1 MVKIPLQ
8 VKLKRELHRKIAYA
22 QDLIVKEVYS
32 VFDKAVLHGG
42 TAIWRCYNGRR
53 FSDDLDFYLPKDKK
67 KINVLFENL
76 EKVGFKIEKK
86 KISDNSIY
94 SELELDGLLTRL
106 EATFQN
112 IPGIICDYEMSDG
125 NNISVYSLDPK
136 SFVAEKSITY
146 LKRFKVRDLWDVF
159 FLLKIIDNAKEVK
172 EVGNLIKNY
181 KKPLDEEDLKVTILE
196 GIIPSANEMINYIQ
210 QKWENKYI

>member
-53 FSDDLDFYLPKDKK
+53 FSEDLDFYLPKD
-67 KINVLFENL
+67 
-76 EKVGFKIEKK
+76 KK